1 MDANRRS
8 ISCAATIAMLLA
20 ALAAAPARAQDT
32 GVLLLTD
39 LEQIPLKAYAE
50 MMNAGVLKLA
60 HGSTRDIPTIN
71 VFRSI
76 RTSLTGWRPVSVL
89 VASNELFTSEYAERR
104 LLPIALRPIAV
115 STLGVRVADLE
126 RPERI
131 AELHQAIRKPEGG
144 DDAYFFLVLTSGGLT
159 RYYPFR
165 IRQAGQQ

>member
-1 MDANRRS
+1 MDASRRT
-8 ISCAATIAMLLA
+8 ISCAAALVMLLV
-20 ALAAAPARAQDT
+20 ALAAPARAQDS

-39 LEQIPLKAYAE
+39 LEQIPLKTYAE
-50 MMNAGVLKLA
+50 MMNAGILKLTS
-60 HGSTRDIPTIN
+60 GSAKDIPTIS

-104 LLPIALRPIAV
+104 LIPIAIRPIAV

-126 RPERI
+126 RPARI
-131 AELHQAIRKPEGG
+131 AQLHKAIRKPEGG
-144 DDAYFFLVLTSGGLT
+144 DDAYFFLVLASDGLT

-165 IRQAGQQ
+165 IRQAAKP